1 MTRIAGALLC
11 ALLLAGCGEKG
22 EPRYQG
28 YAEGE
33 LIFVGPDEAG
43 RLITLHVD
51 EGNRVKVGDPLF
63 EVDPVLQQADV
74 DAARGQLA
82 QADANLA
89 NVTASAQRPEE
100 IAVLD
105 ASRRRAE
112 AALQLARIDL
122 ERQKDLYEKKVGS
135 KAAYD
140 NAQATFDQNTAALD
154 EVNKQMEVGR
164 MGSREQ
170 QVEAARQAVE
180 AAKAG
185 LATAQTRLD
194 RRKLVSTHEG
204 SVETVYF
211 RPGELV
217 PVGRPVISVLPPDLL
232 KVRFFVPEP
241 DLPRFKLGSAV
252 NVTCDGCGKPIP
264 AKVSFIAS
272 SAEYT
277 PPVIYS
283 LDERSK
289 LVFMLEARPD
299 DPLSVRPGQPVTVEL
314 AQ

>member
-11 ALLLAGCGEKG
+11 ALLLAGCGESG

-43 RLITLHVD
+43 RLITLNVD
-51 EGNRVKVGDPLF
+51 EGNRVKVGEALF
-63 EVDPVLQQADV
+63 DVDPVLQQADV
-74 DAARGQLA
+74 DAAKGQLA

-89 NVTASAQRPEE
+89 NLTASAQRPEE
-100 IAVLD
+100 IAVLE
-105 ASRRRAE
+105 ASRHRAE

-122 ERQKDLYEKKVGS
+122 DRQKDLYQKNVGS

-154 EVNKQMEVGR
+154 EINKQIDVGR
-164 MGSREQ
+164 MGSRDQ
-170 QVEAARQAVE
+170 QIEAARQAVE
-180 AAKAG
+180 AAKAS
-185 LATAQTRLD
+185 LVTAETRLE
-194 RRKLVSTHEG
+194 RRKLASAHEG

-217 PVGRPVISVLPPDLL
+217 PVGRPVISLLPPDLI

-241 DLPRFKLGSAV
+241 DLPRFKLGEAV
-252 NVTCDGCGKPIP
+252 SVTCDGCAKPIP
-264 AKVSFIAS
+264 AKISFIAA

-299 DPLSVRPGQPVTVEL
+299 DALALRPGQPVTVEIP
-314 AQ
+314 